1 MDVSR
6 RLRLAS
12 TARHAVYGSVI
23 VLAVVIALDD
33 TSVRP
38 GEAIASVVGA
48 AIATVLAE
56 VYADY
61 LSGMIEAGRAP
72 TGHEVREA
80 LRNAAAGLLAAI
92 LPVVFFILAGFG
104 VMELSTA
111 FNFAV
116 WTGVAVVG
124 FYAYFANRVGGMSFT
139 RSIVTGFLFTILGT
153 ALVLLKALVT
163 H

>member
-1 MDVSR
+1 MDVTR
-6 RLRLAS
+6 RLRLAA

-48 AIATVLAE
+48 ALATVLAE

-61 LSGMIEAGRAP
+61 LAGMIEAGRAP
-72 TGHEVREA
+72 TRPELREA
-80 LRNAAAGLLAAI
+80 FRNATAGLLAAI
-92 LPVVFFILAGFG
+92 LPVVFFILAAFG
-104 VMELSTA
+104 VMETTTA

-116 WTGVAVVG
+116 WTGVGVVG
-124 FYAYFANRVGGMSFT
+124 LYAFFANRVGGMSVT
-139 RSIVTGFLFTILGT
+139 RSLVAGFGFTVLGT
-153 ALVLLKALVT
+153 LLVLLKALVT